1 MRSLRML
8 VAASV
13 ATVAV
18 AAGST
23 QALAAAPELDSATG
37 IGSSACDVSAVSSHG
52 SACFRKDGDY
62 FYISGDDT
70 GVRVVAQ
77 WRLTDG
83 SRNGFIRWTPT
94 ERYTT
99 GVKNK
104 NFYEY
109 KTVQFRFGI
118 CFAGQGCDTAGDA
131 QWLTTWRSSSVD

>member
-1 MRSLRML
+1 MRSFRTVL
-8 VAASV
+8 AASAAVV
-13 ATVAV
+13 AMT
-18 AAGST
+18 AGST

-37 IGSSACDVSAVSSHG
+37 IGSRSCDVSAVSSHG

-62 FYISGDDT
+62 FYLYGGNT

-94 ERYTT
+94 ERYTS

-109 KTVQFRFGI
+109 KTVEFRFGI
-118 CFAGQGCDTAGDA
+118 CYAGQGCDSAGDA
-131 QWLTTWRSSSVD
+131 QWLTGWKSSSVD